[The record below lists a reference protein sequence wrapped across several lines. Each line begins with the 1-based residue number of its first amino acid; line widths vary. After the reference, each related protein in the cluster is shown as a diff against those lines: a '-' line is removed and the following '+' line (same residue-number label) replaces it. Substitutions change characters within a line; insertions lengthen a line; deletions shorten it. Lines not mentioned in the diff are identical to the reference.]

1 MCDIA
6 SALPPHT
13 PWTPATQAI
22 LSYLNYEIAKESLL
36 SPNNGG
42 RNREVECPGSFE
54 GWTEITTG
62 WAGSSTAA
70 LSALQGVACK
80 RKRPPVNYNLKAGD
94 IVSEIVH
101 SAVIYL
107 GNPLLYLI
115 LQLEAF
121 KQTCAGPA
129 KQLDTKDFLVVHRL
143 ECIYTKKPTFSPS
156 FFLER
161 IRFKVSFLTLHTK
174 TPHPTINNRFLP
186 TPSVTFPVY
195 SRPDRDEPR
204 ELPADH
210 KQDIIDSAL
219 TIPRWAPQQQL
230 CSSRI
235 DRNFLR

>member
-1 MCDIA
+1 MAGTGKSSAPDRLKSGHKSQLAGREAPRLPFQLCRA
-6 SALPPHT
+6 LLAKGSALLST
-13 PWTPATQAI
+13 TTSKLVI
-22 LSYLNYEIAKESLL
+22 LSL
-36 SPNNGG
+36 
-42 RNREVECPGSFE
+42 
-54 GWTEITTG
+54 
-62 WAGSSTAA
+62 
-70 LSALQGVACK
+70 
-80 RKRPPVNYNLKAGD
+80 
-94 IVSEIVH
+94 EIVH

-143 ECIYTKKPTFSPS
+143 ECIYTKKPTLSPS

-204 ELPADH
+204 ELPADL

-219 TIPRWAPQQQL
+219 TIPRWAHQQQL